1 MADIT
6 MPDAYVVSED
16 HGTGLKFSSRTFDA
30 KGERILIVYEMHDGT
45 PGGWLGPKLTI
56 VIDKNGTVM
65 TKLDG
70 TTKAFQNIK
79 FDTAAVQ
86 ALLDKTPM
94 NSFIVNQGGDLRTE
108 P

>member
-1 MADIT
+1 MADIV
-6 MPDAYVVSED
+6 MPDAYVVSKD

-30 KGERILIVYEMHDGT
+30 KGERVVILYEMHDGT
-45 PGGWLGPKLTI
+45 PGGWLGPKLTVI
-56 VIDKNGTVM
+56 IDKDGTVM

-70 TTKAFQNIK
+70 STKEFPNIK

-94 NSFIVNQGGDLRTE
+94 NSFIKNQGGDLRME

>member
-1 MADIT
+1 MTDIT
-6 MPDAYVVSED
+6 MPDAYTVSKN
-16 HGTGLKFSSRTFDA
+16 HGTGLEFSSRTFDA

-56 VIDKNGTVM
+56 IIDKDGAVM

-70 TTKAFQNIK
+70 SIKEFPNLK
-79 FDTAAVQ
+79 FDTAGVQ
-86 ALLDKTPM
+86 ALLDKAPM
-94 NSFIVNQGGDLRTE
+94 NNFIVNQGGDLRTE